1 MRDRSA
7 PFKASSP
14 FSIGPPLSGPRE
26 SRSRSRDGYPPA
38 VVTIRLS
45 PEEKFSFSNFYPI
58 VSCSSLRWMLIFFLS
73 VLIRYRRRV
82 SYSVVKIE
90 TIRCEEGEGA
100 MNNAP
105 ENRISVMELV
115 LYILQS
121 K

>member
-1 MRDRSA
+1 MD
-7 PFKASSP
+7 
-14 FSIGPPLSGPRE
+14 
-26 SRSRSRDGYPPA
+26 
-38 VVTIRLS
+38 V
-45 PEEKFSFSNFYPI
+45 N
-58 VSCSSLRWMLIFFLS
+58 FFLS

-90 TIRCEEGEGA
+90 TIRCEEEEGA

-105 ENRISVMELV
+105 DNRISVMELV

>member
-14 FSIGPPLSGPRE
+14 FSIGAPLSGPRE

-82 SYSVVKIE
+82 SGFLFGCKDRDD
-90 TIRCEEGEGA
+90 TMRGGEGS
-100 MNNAP
+100 N
-105 ENRISVMELV
+105 E
-115 LYILQS
+115 
-121 K
+121 

>member
-14 FSIGPPLSGPRE
+14 FSIGAPLSGPRE

-58 VSCSSLRWMLIFFLS
+58 VSCSSLRWMLIFFFVSVNPLS
-73 VLIRYRRRV
+73 SSSVGFLIR
-82 SYSVVKIE
+82 
-90 TIRCEEGEGA
+90 
-100 MNNAP
+100 M
-105 ENRISVMELV
+105 
-115 LYILQS
+115 
-121 K
+121 